1 MFSALTT
8 QRNARTVSCRRNA
21 VEWSN
26 PLLGKQHTY
35 GPLRHYLRRET
46 HVFGINSNVYEKELS
61 DDDESEEN
69 TNSNVKDN
77 TSDACLLWLLSLDN
91 GSGALVQYLADIVHE
106 YGGDLNKVAATRKLN
121 HTAHSIL
128 DCVDDSFW
136 EAINV
141 RTLGHKCLLARG
153 ILKL

>member
-1 MFSALTT
+1 M
-8 QRNARTVSCRRNA
+8 
-21 VEWSN
+21 
-26 PLLGKQHTY
+26 
-35 GPLRHYLRRET
+35 RHYLRREI
-46 HVFGINSNVYEKELS
+46 HLFGINSNTDVYEKELS

-69 TNSNVKDN
+69 NVKDN
-77 TSDACLLWLLSLDN
+77 TSNACLLWLLSLDN
-91 GSGALVQYLADIVHE
+91 GSGALVEYLPDIVHE

-121 HTAHSIL
+121 HTARSII

>member
-1 MFSALTT
+1 M
-8 QRNARTVSCRRNA
+8 
-21 VEWSN
+21 
-26 PLLGKQHTY
+26 
-35 GPLRHYLRRET
+35 RHYLRREI
-46 HVFGINSNVYEKELS
+46 HLFGINSNTDVYEKELS

-121 HTAHSIL
+121 HTAHFNKS
-128 DCVDDSFW
+128 
-136 EAINV
+136 AIQ
-141 RTLGHKCLLARG
+141 CLRWRHAQKDFSLQMINWPGA
-153 ILKL
+153 IK

>member
-1 MFSALTT
+1 MVHCANIF
-8 QRNARTVSCRRNA
+8 
-21 VEWSN
+21 VERF
-26 PLLGKQHTY
+26 TY
-35 GPLRHYLRRET
+35 S
-46 HVFGINSNVYEKELS
+46 VLS
-61 DDDESEEN
+61 ESEEN

-77 TSDACLLWLLSLDN
+77 TSNACLLWLLSLDN